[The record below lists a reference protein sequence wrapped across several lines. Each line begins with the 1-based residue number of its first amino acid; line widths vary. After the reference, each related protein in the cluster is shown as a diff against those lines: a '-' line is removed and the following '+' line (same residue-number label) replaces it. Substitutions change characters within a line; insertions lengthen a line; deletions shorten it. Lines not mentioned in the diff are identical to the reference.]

1 MYLYFPV
8 LQISW
13 IKNYCKDNG
22 VRIIFLD
29 FNKNSLIV
37 MYPSFIKEVSTAIIE
52 LVLYVLLGDH
62 G

>member
-13 IKNYCKDNG
+13 TKNYCKDNG